1 MGSIFTA
8 MASLVGYD
16 LSRRGFYS
24 HKALLLFGKRN
35 YCRKLYAYCQ
45 VQDLLLHSQETTIRH
60 LSTKAYRNN
69 VILYFPEDF
78 YCCCGCCFSYYW
90 RISITFLATSFA
102 QARKNVTMKYP
113 YTCYFSRNKSFVIF
127 IDIVTSFNKS

>member
-1 MGSIFTA
+1 MDPYSLQWHILLPMIF
-8 MASLVGYD
+8 
-16 LSRRGFYS
+16 RGEVS
-24 HKALLLFGKRN
+24 TRIRLLGGKGN
-35 YCRKLYAYCQ
+35 YCPKLYAYCQ
-45 VQDLLLHSQETTIRH
+45 VHDLLLHSQEPTIRH
-60 LSTKAYRNN
+60 LNTKAYRNK

-78 YCCCGCCFSYYW
+78 CCCCVCCFSYYW
-90 RISITFLATSFA
+90 QLSITFLTTSLA